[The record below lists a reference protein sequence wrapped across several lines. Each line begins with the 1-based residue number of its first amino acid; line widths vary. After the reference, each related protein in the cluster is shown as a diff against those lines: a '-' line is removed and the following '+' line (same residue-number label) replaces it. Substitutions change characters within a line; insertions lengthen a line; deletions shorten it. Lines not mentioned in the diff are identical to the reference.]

1 MSAPTGIEY
10 QSFEDFRAS
19 VQDLVAPEE
28 LAENMEIFFRE
39 QVSSALSDVQT
50 LIPWYRRFNL
60 NIITKDDVREFCA
73 ASIFQGPVGKVTNLF
88 AYLPGKECK
97 KFYYK
102 RVKTSAIDCWMEHQ
116 KCVMCNATTPPST
129 NIYES
134 PYCNYVIL
142 GQYSCDVPYLTA
154 TEDDCQFKSLSDEQ
168 RMFAVGPDYT
178 IYAAPR
184 FPCGY
189 LLFLQWQGIRRKWSD
204 TAAVPVDQQLRE
216 AVVQRVERNV
226 ARKEHN
232 WVAAREFDESYTVCM
247 RTLKYRYHDEQDP
260 DLQRDCTAALEQA
273 VPAFFPLY
281 APTDVAVEQCI
292 NESLGSINGDDI
304 LES

>member
-1 MSAPTGIEY
+1 M
-10 QSFEDFRAS
+10 
-19 VQDLVAPEE
+19 
-28 LAENMEIFFRE
+28 
-39 QVSSALSDVQT
+39 
-50 LIPWYRRFNL
+50 
-60 NIITKDDVREFCA
+60 
-73 ASIFQGPVGKVTNLF
+73 
-88 AYLPGKECK
+88 
-97 KFYYK
+97 
-102 RVKTSAIDCWMEHQ
+102 
-116 KCVMCNATTPPST
+116 
-129 NIYES
+129 
-134 PYCNYVIL
+134 
-142 GQYSCDVPYLTA
+142 PYLTA